1 MQNAYVSHLRDKKSH
16 NDSMEEGPFK
26 AIQMV
31 YSTAKPFVNRLKRID
46 TLLET
51 LTFMIQVE
59 DMMPKS
65 LALSSSA
72 LGKTGGSMS
81 WSLSEAIELVSVLE
95 ELIANKNPCAGKDE
109 HGQDDSTC
117 AYHMPVFQT
126 YLRAAEHASFHGM
139 EVRMI
144 LF

>member
-1 MQNAYVSHLRDKKSH
+1 MSHLRDKKAR
-16 NDSMEEGPFK
+16 NESMEEGPLK
-26 AIQMV
+26 AIQIV
-31 YSTAKPFVNRLKRID
+31 YSTAKPFVNRLRRID

-65 LALSSSA
+65 LALSSSV
-72 LGKTGGSMS
+72 LGKKRGSMS
-81 WSLSEAIELVSVLE
+81 WSLSEAIELVSILE
-95 ELIANKNPCAGKDE
+95 ELIGNKNPCPEKDE

-126 YLRAAEHASFHGM
+126 YLRAAENASLHEM
-139 EVRMI
+139 EVRRI